1 MRGRVLHIKPAV
13 GKGARGR
20 QIAAA
25 AQQRVRK
32 PRVRLGL
39 DAIRAQGC
47 SQSIRRRFQRVHL
60 QAGRCVGI
68 VRRQRPLGK
77 CIAMRVDI
85 QLRQPPR
92 VAVAHGKIVRRARAR
107 NLRQRVPMLR
117 HTAQH
122 RIDQT
127 RRARTAA
134 FPAERDRLVHGGAR
148 RDFIQQHDLIGRQPQ
163 QVEHLRLE
171 LLQRRRAVGGKV
183 MIQQG
188 QILQRA
194 VTNARCERGV
204 ARLQL
209 RILQNGIKRSV
220 RPCAVFAPALQRGP
234 GSFPGSH
241 GHGQSST
248 GSVCPS
254 R

>member
-1 MRGRVLHIKPAV
+1 MCGRVLHIKPAA

-25 AQQRVRK
+25 AQQCVRK
-32 PRVRLGL
+32 PRVRLCL
-39 DAIRAQGC
+39 DAVCAQGC
-47 SQSIRRRFQRVHL
+47 SESIRCRFQRVHL
-60 QAGRCVGI
+60 QAGRCIGI

-92 VAVAHGKIVRRARAR
+92 VAVAHSKIVRRARAR
-107 NLRQRVPMLR
+107 NLRQRIPMLR
-117 HTAQH
+117 HAAQH

-148 RDFIQQHDLIGRQPQ
+148 WDFIQQHDLISRQPQ

-171 LLQRRRAVGGKV
+171 LLQRCRAVDRKI

-194 VTNARCERGV
+194 IANARCECGV

-209 RILQNGIKRSV
+209 RALQDGVERSV
-220 RPCAVFAPALQRGP
+220 RPRAVFAPALQRGP

>member
-1 MRGRVLHIKPAV
+1 M
-13 GKGARGR
+13 
-20 QIAAA
+20 

-32 PRVRLGL
+32 PRVRLCL
-39 DAIRAQGC
+39 DAVRAQGRHE
-47 SQSIRRRFQRVHL
+47 SIRRRFQGVHL
-60 QAGRCVGI
+60 QAGRCIGI

-92 VAVAHGKIVRRARAR
+92 VAVAHSKIVRRARAR
-107 NLRQRVPMLR
+107 DLRQRIPMLR
-117 HTAQH
+117 HAAQH

-127 RRARTAA
+127 RRARTTA
-134 FPAERDRLVHGGAR
+134 FPAERDRLIHGGTR
-148 RDFIQQHDLIGRQPQ
+148 RDFIQQHDLISRQPQ

-171 LLQRRRAVGGKV
+171 LLQRCRAVDGKI

-194 VTNARCERGV
+194 VTNTRCECGV

-209 RILQNGIKRSV
+209 RALQDGVERSV
-220 RPCAVFAPALQRGP
+220 RPRAVFAPALQRGP